1 MSQSLILASTP
12 ASRSTSRT
20 GAMPG
25 LIRGAAWMLIAA
37 AGATA
42 MTAAVAAEPA
52 YPTQP
57 IKLIVPFPP
66 GGGTD
71 IVSRLI
77 LDKVRE
83 DTGWT
88 FVADNKAGAGGNIGL
103 DAVAKSKADGY
114 TLGMGQTANLA
125 INPTLYPKM
134 PYDAS
139 KAFTPVALVA
149 GQPVVL
155 VVGAASPFK
164 SLADLV
170 AAAKAKPGS
179 LSMASAGNGTVGHL
193 TGELFSK
200 QAAIK
205 VTHIPYKGAGPAAT
219 DLLGGQV
226 DYYFA
231 TPQTVVPFIK
241 AGKLRALAVS
251 SAARLPVLPDVPT
264 VAESGYKGF
273 DTSDWKMIVAPAG
286 TPAPVVARLNA
297 QVQKALAKAAMI
309 GQLQAEGSV
318 PMAGTPQQ
326 AAQLLAREQKR
337 WGDVVRAGN
346 VKVD

>member
-1 MSQSLILASTP
+1 MTRS
-12 ASRSTSRT
+12 SRSQPLRPS
-20 GAMPG
+20 
-25 LIRGAAWMLIAA
+25 L
-37 AGATA
+37 AGATGSAAAAFLALGVLASA
-42 MTAAVAAEPA
+42 MPAVALAAEAA
-52 YPTQP
+52 YPAQP

-125 INPTLYPKM
+125 INPTLYPRM
-134 PYDAS
+134 PYDAA

-155 VVGAASPFK
+155 VVTAASPYK
-164 SLADLV
+164 TLSELV
-170 AAAKAKPGS
+170 AAARAKPGT
-179 LSMASAGNGTVGHL
+179 LTMASAGNGTVGHL
-193 TGELFSK
+193 TGELFSR
-200 QAAIK
+200 QAGIR

-231 TPQTVVPFIK
+231 TPQTVVSFLK
-241 AGKLRALAVS
+241 AGRLRALAVS
-251 SAARLPVLPDVPT
+251 SATRLPVLPDVPT

-286 TPAPVVARLNA
+286 TPAAVINRMNA
-297 QVQKALAKAAMI
+297 QVQKALSKAAMI
-309 GQLQAEGSV
+309 GQLQSEGSV

-326 AAQLLAREQKR
+326 AAQFLAREQQR
-337 WGDVVRAGN
+337 WGEVVRAAN

>member
-1 MSQSLILASTP
+1 MTQFLAP
-12 ASRSTSRT
+12 QC
-20 GAMPG
+20 
-25 LIRGAAWMLIAA
+25 LIRGAAFTLIAA
-37 AGATA
+37 ASAGVATTSA
-42 MTAAVAAEPA
+42 LAADAA
-52 YPTQP
+52 YPNQP
-57 IKLIVPFPP
+57 IRLIVPFPP

-77 LDKVRE
+77 LEKMRE

-88 FVADNKAGAGGNIGL
+88 FVPDNKAGAGGNIGL

-134 PYDAS
+134 PYDAA

-155 VVGAASPFK
+155 VVSSSSSFK
-164 SLADLV
+164 TVADLV
-170 AAAKAKPGS
+170 AAAKAKPGT
-179 LSMASAGNGTVGHL
+179 LTMASAGNGTVGHL

-200 QAAIK
+200 QAAIQ

-241 AGKLRALAVS
+241 AGRLRALAIS

-264 VAESGYKGF
+264 VAESGFKGF

-286 TPAPVVARLNA
+286 TPAAVVTRMNA
-297 QVQKALAKAAMI
+297 QVQKALSKAATI
-309 GQLQAEGSV
+309 GQLQSEGSV

-326 AAQLLAREQKR
+326 AAQFLVREQKR
-337 WGDVVRAGN
+337 WGDVVRSGN